1 MDRKPQAQQHQPS
14 SLTVVTFTLPP
25 TPADWFGVR
34 LDRLEIAGCTLW
46 RVSIRGR
53 DRKVDR
59 ELFDQET
66 LARDWAILQA
76 DARYLPYLDFADPEA
91 G

>member
-1 MDRKPQAQQHQPS
+1 MA
-14 SLTVVTFTLPP
+14 TFALPP

-34 LDRLEIAGCTLW
+34 LERLEVAGSVLW

-53 DRKVDR
+53 DCTVER
-59 ELFDQET
+59 ELFDHET
-66 LARDWAILQA
+66 VARDWAIVQA
-76 DARYLPYLDFADPEA
+76 DARHLPYLVFADPEA